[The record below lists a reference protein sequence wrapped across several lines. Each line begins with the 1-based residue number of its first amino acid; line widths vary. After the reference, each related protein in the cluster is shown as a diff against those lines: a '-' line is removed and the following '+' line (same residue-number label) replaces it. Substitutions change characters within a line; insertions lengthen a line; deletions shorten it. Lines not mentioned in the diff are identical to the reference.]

1 MRNVQ
6 IALTKGRLEKQ
17 VIPLLEGIG
26 IDCSELKEKG
36 RKLVF
41 KSHNANISFILVKAV
56 DVLTYV
62 EHGVADI
69 GIVGKDV
76 LLENEKELYEMVDLG
91 IGRCKFCVAS
101 VPEYNPKVYQKKTI
115 ATKYPN
121 VASAHFRQKGEDVDI
136 IKIEGSVEIAPL
148 LGLADAIVDIV
159 ETGQT
164 LKENGLIVFEEIC
177 DISARL
183 IANKASLKMKKDE
196 MFSIIDRVEAYVGR
210 GNRENCIHK

>member
-1 MRNVQ
+1 MRHIQ

-17 VIPLLEGIG
+17 VVPLLEKIG
-26 IDCSELKEKG
+26 IDCTELKDKG

-41 KSHNANISFILVKAV
+41 KSHNTNVSFILVKAV

-76 LLENEKELYEMVDLG
+76 LLENEKELYEMIDLG
-91 IGRCKFCVAS
+91 IGKCKFSVAS
-101 VPEYNPKVYQKKTI
+101 IPTYDPSSYKKKTI

-121 VASAHFRQKGEDVDI
+121 VASAYFRQKGEDVEI

-164 LKENGLIVFEEIC
+164 LKENGLIVFEDMH

-183 IANKASLKMKKDE
+183 IANKASLKMKKEE
-196 MFSIIDRVEAYVGR
+196 MFAIIDRVEQVVKEG
-210 GNRENCIHK
+210 EE